1 MTTNSQLKILFDFDG
16 TVCSVE
22 TIPYV
27 AAALDLP
34 SAAEIASLTECSG
47 SLTDDYDSN
56 LRLRIKLME
65 NVSVEDFARLLP
77 LHLLRPAI
85 AGFIRSHREVCA
97 IASCNLDCW
106 ISHLTRHLGIP
117 CHLSKAIVNDGCAAD
132 IEYITDKAAVV
143 RDYRRKGY
151 RVVFIGDSASDL
163 QAMGEADAGILLAF
177 SAKTPG
183 NIDGRINVVSSEKE
197 LLTLLETFI
206 AGQGAETYH

>member
-1 MTTNSQLKILFDFDG
+1 MATKSRLKLLFDFDG

-27 AAALDLP
+27 ATALCLP

-47 SLTDDYDSN
+47 TLTDDYDSN
-56 LRLRIKLME
+56 LRLRINLMKE
-65 NVSVEDFARLLP
+65 VSVYDFARLLP
-77 LHLLRPAI
+77 SQLLRPAI
-85 AGFIRSHREVCA
+85 AGFISSHPELCA

-106 ISHLTRHLGIP
+106 ISHLIRHLGIP
-117 CHLSKAIVNDGCAAD
+117 PHLSKAIVTEGCATD

-177 SAKTPG
+177 PQKTPN
-183 NIDGRINVVSSEKE
+183 NIDSRINVVSSEIE

>member
-1 MTTNSQLKILFDFDG
+1 MATNSQLKILFDFDG

-27 AAALDLP
+27 AAALGLP

-56 LRLRIKLME
+56 LRLRIKLMK
-65 NVSVEDFARLLP
+65 NVSVKDFTRLLP
-77 LHLLRPAI
+77 PHMLRPAI
-85 AGFIRSHREVCA
+85 AEFIRSHPEICA
-97 IASCNLDCW
+97 ITSCNLDCW
-106 ISHLTRHLGIP
+106 ISHLTRHLDIP
-117 CHLSKAIVNDGCAAD
+117 CHLSKAIVTDGCAKD

-143 RDYRRKGY
+143 RDYRRKGH

-163 QAMGEADAGILLAF
+163 RAMGDADAGILLAF
-177 SAKTPG
+177 SSKTPD
-183 NIDGRINVVSSEKE
+183 NIDSRINVVNSEIE